1 MKKVIPFFILVI
13 AGIMLLTG
21 CATILG
27 GRSNTLIV
35 TTSTPD
41 SVKVYLDSEF
51 LGNGPAKF
59 KLASRQIQHGSQ
71 LVIKS
76 DELPDE
82 TYTILRKPNAG
93 YMIADALLGGVPLA
107 VDFGTGQVYRPKPR
121 KFEYN
126 TSTQNGE

>member
-1 MKKVIPFFILVI
+1 VKKVIPFFILVI

-41 SVKVYLDSEF
+41 SVKVYLDGEF

-59 KLASRQIQHGSQ
+59 KLASRQIQHGSE

-76 DELPDE
+76 AEHPDE
-82 TYTILRKPNAG
+82 TYRILRKPNAV
-93 YMIADALLGGVPLA
+93 YVIADAVLGAIPLA
-107 VDFGTGQVYRPKPR
+107 VDYGTAQIYRPNPR

-126 TSTQNGE
+126 SSTDPKE

>member
-1 MKKVIPFFILVI
+1 MKKTVTILLI
-13 AGIMLLTG
+13 FLCTGFLLTG

-27 GRSNTLIV
+27 SHSNTLIIESQ
-35 TTSTPD
+35 TQD
-41 SVKVYLDSEF
+41 SVKVYLDGEF